1 VNDRARDAVAIG
13 ARAPKLVGMGAT
25 TGAIVAAASE
35 SVRQDLVLR
44 AGAAGFDV
52 ASLAGSPA
60 ALRVALAA
68 ERRAWILTGGQ
79 AGEARPFIRAA
90 LDADVPVLA
99 MIGAERGLLRRLAE
113 HGPLALLDPDAG
125 IDAMRAAAAAIA
137 AGLAVWD
144 PEGAPADGFD
154 VAEGAPLSPREREV
168 LDRVAAGFSNKV
180 IARELE
186 LSPNTV
192 KFHLQAAFDKLGVS
206 SRAEAVAVAMRRGE
220 IAV

>member
-1 VNDRARDAVAIG
+1 VNDRAPDAVAIG
-13 ARAPKLVGMGAT
+13 ARAPKLIAM
-25 TGAIVAAASE
+25 GAIVAAASE
-35 SVRQDLVLR
+35 AVRQDLVLR

-68 ERRAWILTGGQ
+68 ERRAWVLTGGQ
-79 AGEARPFIRAA
+79 AGEARLFIRTA

-113 HGPLALLDPDAG
+113 RGPLALLDPDTG

-144 PEGAPADGFD
+144 PEGAHGAPADGFD
-154 VAEGAPLSPREREV
+154 GAEGAPLSPREREV